1 MLVMVVVLVL
11 TEDCPDGIMGVVFGV
26 VGGRVVLV
34 IRVVV
39 VVRVAL
45 CESYALLL
53 GFMDFGFCD

>member
-11 TEDCPDGIMGVVFGV
+11 TEACADGIMGVVFGV

-45 CESYALLL
+45 CESYALL